1 MRKGARRRGFLGTVL
16 CSKGFLSLLPVPL
29 LVGLFQFEIAGRSA
43 GSAIAQLAFP
53 HAHARRGNPRTPR
66 VIGPDLLRHP
76 QGPTFAPST
85 PSALAPAFAPSPQAP
100 AFAPS
105 PPAFSLSTRPPA
117 FRPPAAVPAFGAA
130 PHARVPARVDA
141 RIPSGF
147 QAVSRAIREEA
158 RGLRT
163 GRRSDAIPP
172 HRQAR
177 SPTADAN
184 VVHGTRV
191 AHGGWDAIIRPAT
204 EQQSGADRLIPR
216 HSTPHQARV
225 HPAARAHMPF
235 HRLVEK
241 LSSRSG
247 RAPQPVKPTPAP
259 AAAKA
264 RERPV
269 AGAAAAEAAFRRL
282 GGRPPMGELLPA
294 VGSFRSNEVLAIN
307 LSAEGLGRVAGGS
320 YQVVE
325 RIELPDF
332 ALTLTRLRPPDSL
345 NAINGRDRLHDLLP
359 EAGFT
364 LNRVY
369 AHYRPGMGRQG
380 SSVSVAAQ
388 KGKGCPT
395 ERCFGGTLI
404 NWQPS
409 LAACA
414 RDVKVGVVDTG
425 FDRAHPAF
433 AGVRY
438 QYKEFL
444 PEGSTGA
451 SARHGTGVLSLLA
464 GNPGTGTPG
473 LIPDA
478 SYVFANAFFADA
490 DGQPMSDTAQMLQAL
505 HWLKGS
511 GVAVVNLSFAGPDDE
526 LLHHAVRELTK
537 AGIVVIA
544 AAGNEGPAAPPSYP
558 AAYQEVIAVTA
569 VDRNLAAYR
578 YANRGDHIDIA
589 APGVDVWTAVPGRR
603 EGPQTGTSFAV
614 PYVTAVVAVA
624 RGAAVPAPDGDPLA
638 AKRHA
643 LALLES
649 HIRHL
654 GGPGRDPVF
663 GAGLEQ
669 APTTCGP
676 PPAAVAIDTTPAPQ
690 PWAGTVRRVA
700 TEPAS
705 AAPVVV
711 GSWVST
717 VHPAIGDG
725 FAH

>member
-1 MRKGARRRGFLGTVL
+1 MIK
-16 CSKGFLSLLPVPL
+16 
-29 LVGLFQFEIAGRSA
+29 
-43 GSAIAQLAFP
+43 
-53 HAHARRGNPRTPR
+53 
-66 VIGPDLLRHP
+66 
-76 QGPTFAPST
+76 
-85 PSALAPAFAPSPQAP
+85 
-100 AFAPS
+100 
-105 PPAFSLSTRPPA
+105 
-117 FRPPAAVPAFGAA
+117 
-130 PHARVPARVDA
+130 
-141 RIPSGF
+141 
-147 QAVSRAIREEA
+147 
-158 RGLRT
+158 
-163 GRRSDAIPP
+163 
-172 HRQAR
+172 
-177 SPTADAN
+177 
-184 VVHGTRV
+184 
-191 AHGGWDAIIRPAT
+191 PAT
-204 EQQSGADRLIPR
+204 GQQPNADRLILPQ
-216 HSTPHQARV
+216 SAPHQAQV
-225 HPAARAHMPF
+225 QPAAKASVPF

-241 LSSRSG
+241 LSNRSRPASPPKE
-247 RAPQPVKPTPAP
+247 RATAP
-259 AAAKA
+259 AAAQA
-264 RERPV
+264 HERLV
-269 AGAAAAEAAFRRL
+269 ASAGVAEAPLRRL
-282 GGRPPMGELLPA
+282 GGRPPMEELLPP
-294 VGSFRSNEVLAIN
+294 VGSFSSNEVLAIN
-307 LSAEGLGRVAGGS
+307 LTAEGLDRVAGGS

-325 RIELPDF
+325 HIELPDF
-332 ALTLTRLRPPDSL
+332 ALTLTRLRPPADL

-369 AHYRPGMGRQG
+369 AHYRPGMGRKG
-380 SSVSVAAQ
+380 SNVSVAAQ

-395 ERCFGGTLI
+395 ERCFGSALI

-414 RDVKVGVVDTG
+414 RDVTVGVVDTG
-425 FDRAHPAF
+425 FDQAHPAF
-433 AGVRY
+433 ASVRY

-444 PEGSTGA
+444 PKGSAGA

-464 GNPGTGTPG
+464 GNPRTGTPG

-505 HWLKGS
+505 HWLKRS

-526 LLHHAVRELTK
+526 LLHYAVRELTK

-578 YANRGDHIDIA
+578 YANRGEHIDIA
-589 APGVDVWTAVPGRR
+589 APGVDVWTAIPDRR

-624 RGAAVPAPDGDPLA
+624 LGAAEPAPHGDPLA

-643 LALLES
+643 LAQLEG

-663 GAGLEQ
+663 GAGLVQ

-676 PPAAVAIDTTPAPQ
+676 APAAVAIDTTPAPE
-690 PWAGTVRRVA
+690 PWAGTVRRVT

-717 VHPAIGDG
+717 VHTAISDG
-725 FAH
+725 FAR